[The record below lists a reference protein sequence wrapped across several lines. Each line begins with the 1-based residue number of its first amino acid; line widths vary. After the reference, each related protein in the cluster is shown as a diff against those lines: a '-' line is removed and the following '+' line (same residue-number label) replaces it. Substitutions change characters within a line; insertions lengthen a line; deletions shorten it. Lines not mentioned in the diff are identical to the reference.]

1 LTKGG
6 LAGEKRFVILAPV
19 IARARA
25 NAGALWLLAATTV
38 ANVLAFGYQLVMARL
53 LTAEQ
58 YAILIALFGVLILE
72 SISSQVIQ
80 SATAKL
86 AAQYRARNED
96 AALHQF
102 VRRWSIRVAIAM
114 ALLALAVIA
123 LAGPISGGLS
133 LPPVSVTLLG
143 VSLFFA
149 GTLTFALGL
158 LQGLARFGWMGSVL
172 IAQAGSRLVLGVAL
186 VLLGFGVNGAFA
198 GATAAIAVSLL
209 VATVPLAPLLRA
221 ARRATAIVELGASET
236 KFFALAAVVL
246 LAYAALT
253 NIDAVL
259 APAVLRP
266 VEAGSYAGAVT
277 LGKIV
282 LFAPIA
288 VGFLLLERTA
298 RAHTRGEPTERP
310 LFLAF
315 GLVLATSGLAALA
328 YIVAPAFFVTLV
340 VGSQY
345 PGTVAVVPIYGIAAL
360 SNALLNLWIS
370 YFVGRGEM
378 RVGILLALAV
388 VAEAGLLLGVA
399 TDAVSVARIVMFVA
413 FATQAAA
420 IITFLVERGR
430 TKAVLTPP

>member
-1 LTKGG
+1 M
-6 LAGEKRFVILAPV
+6 

-38 ANVLAFGYQLVMARL
+38 ANVLGFGYQLVMARL

-80 SATAKL
+80 SATARL
-86 AAQYRARNED
+86 AAQYRARGEE
-96 AALHQF
+96 AAMHQF
-102 VRRWSIRVAIAM
+102 VRRWSVRVVIAM
-114 ALLALAVIA
+114 AGLALAVIA
-123 LAGPISGGLS
+123 LAGPISGGLA
-133 LPPVSVTLLG
+133 LPAVSVTVLG

-172 IAQAGSRLVLGVAL
+172 IVQAGSRLVLGVAL

-198 GATAAIAVSLL
+198 GAAAAIAVGVL
-209 VATVPLAPLLRA
+209 VAAVPLAPLLRA
-221 ARRATAIVELGASET
+221 ARRATAIVELGGAET
-236 KFFALAAVVL
+236 RFFAFAAVVL

-259 APAVLRP
+259 APAVLTP
-266 VEAGSYAGAVT
+266 AEAGTYAGAVT
-277 LGKIV
+277 VGKIV

-298 RAHTRGEPTERP
+298 RAHARGEPTERP
-310 LFLAF
+310 LFLAL

-328 YIVAPAFFVTLV
+328 YIVAPAFFVNLI

-345 PGTVAVVPIYGIAAL
+345 PATVAVAPIYGIAAL

-378 RVGILLALAV
+378 RVGFLLALAV
-388 VAEAGLLLGVA
+388 VVEVGLLVSAA
-399 TDAVSVARIVMFVA
+399 TDAVSVARIVLLVA
-413 FATQAAA
+413 LATQAVAVV
-420 IITFLVERGR
+420 TFLVERSGQ
-430 TKAVLTPP
+430 TKAVLTPR

>member
-1 LTKGG
+1 V
-6 LAGEKRFVILAPV
+6 ADEHRFVILAAV

-25 NAGALWLLAATTV
+25 NSGALWLLSATTV
-38 ANVLAFGYQLVMARL
+38 ANVLGFGYQLVMARL
-53 LTAEQ
+53 LTKEQ

-72 SISSQVIQ
+72 AISSQVIQ

-86 AAQYRARNED
+86 TAQYRARGDE

-114 ALLALAVIA
+114 AALALVVVA
-123 LAGPISGGLS
+123 LTGPIATGLA
-133 LPPVSVTLLG
+133 LPAVSVTVLG

-149 GTLTFALGL
+149 GTVTFALGL

-172 IAQAGSRLVLGVAL
+172 IVQAGARLMLGVAL
-186 VLLGFGVNGAFA
+186 VMLGFGVNGAFA
-198 GATAAIAVSLL
+198 AAAGAIALSLL
-209 VATVPLAPLLRA
+209 VAAIPLAPLLRA
-221 ARRATAIVELGASET
+221 ARKATTIVELGGAET
-236 KFFALAAVVL
+236 RFFAFAAVVL

-259 APAVLRP
+259 APAILSP
-266 VEAGSYAGAVT
+266 AEAGTYAGAVT

-298 RAHTRGEPTERP
+298 RSHARGEPTERP
-310 LFLAF
+310 LFLAL
-315 GLVLATSGLAALA
+315 GLVLATSGLVALA
-328 YIVAPAFFVTLV
+328 YIVAPAFFVGLV

-345 PGTVAVVPIYGIAAL
+345 PATVAVAPIYGIAAL

-378 RVGILLALAV
+378 RVGVILALAV
-388 VAEAGLLLGVA
+388 VVEVGLLVSTA
-399 TDAVSVARIVMFVA
+399 TDAVSVARIVLLVA
-413 FATQAAA
+413 LATQAVA
-420 IITFLVERGR
+420 IATFLVERSGE
-430 TKAVLTPP
+430 TKIALTPR

>member
-1 LTKGG
+1 
-6 LAGEKRFVILAPV
+6 V

-38 ANVLAFGYQLVMARL
+38 ANVLGFGYQLVMARL

-72 SISSQVIQ
+72 AISSQVIQ
-80 SATAKL
+80 SATARL
-86 AAQYRARNED
+86 AAQYRARGEE

-114 ALLALAVIA
+114 ASLALVVIA
-123 LAGPISGGLS
+123 LAGPISGGLA

-143 VSLFFA
+143 ISLFFA
-149 GTLTFALGL
+149 GTVTFELGL

-172 IAQAGSRLVLGVAL
+172 IVQAGSRLVLGIAL

-198 GATAAIAVSLL
+198 GAAAAIAVSLL
-209 VATVPLAPLLRA
+209 VAAVPLTPLLRA
-221 ARRATAIVELGASET
+221 ARRATAMVELGAAET
-236 KFFALAAVVL
+236 RFFALAAVVL

-259 APAVLRP
+259 APSVLSP
-266 VEAGSYAGAVT
+266 VEAGTYAGAVT

-298 RAHTRGEPTERP
+298 RAHARGEATERP
-310 LFLAF
+310 LFLALGF
-315 GLVLATSGLAALA
+315 VLATSGLVALA
-328 YIVAPAFFVTLV
+328 YILAPAFFVGLV

-345 PGTVAVVPIYGIAAL
+345 PATVAVAPIYGIAAL
-360 SNALLNLWIS
+360 ANALLNLWIS

-378 RVGILLALAV
+378 RVGLLLAIGV
-388 VAEAGLLLGVA
+388 VIEATLLLSAA
-399 TDAVSVARIVMFVA
+399 TDAVSVARIVLVVA
-413 FATQAAA
+413 LATQAVA
-420 IITFLVERGR
+420 IATFLVERSGQTR
-430 TKAVLTPP
+430 AALTPR

>member
-1 LTKGG
+1 M
-6 LAGEKRFVILAPV
+6 

-38 ANVLAFGYQLVMARL
+38 ANVLGFGYQLVMARL

-86 AAQYRARNED
+86 AAQYRARDEEG
-96 AALHQF
+96 ALHQF
-102 VRRWSIRVAIAM
+102 VRRWSTRVAIAM
-114 ALLALAVIA
+114 ALLALLVVA
-123 LAGPISGGLS
+123 LAGPISAALA
-133 LPPVSVTLLG
+133 LPTIAVAILG

-149 GTLTFALGL
+149 GMFTFAVGL

-172 IAQAGSRLVLGVAL
+172 IVQAGSRLVLGVAL
-186 VLLGFGVNGAFA
+186 VMLGFGVNGAFA
-198 GATAAIAVSLL
+198 GASAAIAVSVL
-209 VATVPLAPLLRA
+209 VAALPLAPLLRA
-221 ARRATAIVELGASET
+221 ARRSTAIVELGGEET
-236 KFFALAAVVL
+236 RFFAFAAVVL

-253 NIDAVL
+253 NVDAVL
-259 APAVLRP
+259 APALLSP
-266 VEAGSYAGAVT
+266 AEAGTYAGAVT

-288 VGFLLLERTA
+288 LGFIVLERTA
-298 RAHTRGEPTERP
+298 RAHARGEPTERP
-310 LFLAF
+310 LFIAL
-315 GLVLATSGLAALA
+315 GLVLATSGLAAIA
-328 YIVAPAFFVTLV
+328 YVVAPAFFVNLV

-345 PGTVAVVPIYGIAAL
+345 PATVAVAPIYGIAAL

-378 RVGILLALAV
+378 RVGLILAIAV
-388 VAEAGLLLGVA
+388 VAEVAFLLATA
-399 TDAVSVARIVMFVA
+399 TDAVSVARIVLIVA
-413 FATQAAA
+413 LVTQAVA
-420 IITFLVERGR
+420 IATFFIERSGQ
-430 TKAVLTPP
+430 TKAALTPR

>member
-1 LTKGG
+1 M
-6 LAGEKRFVILAPV
+6 

-38 ANVLAFGYQLVMARL
+38 ANVLGFGYQLVMARL

-86 AAQYRARNED
+86 AAQYRARDED
-96 AALHQF
+96 GALHQF

-114 ALLALAVIA
+114 FGLAFLVSALAA
-123 LAGPISGGLS
+123 PISGALA
-133 LPPVSVTLLG
+133 LPVVSVVLLG

-149 GTLTFALGL
+149 GLYTFALGL

-198 GATAAIAVSLL
+198 GAAAAIAVSVLL
-209 VATVPLAPLLRA
+209 AAVPLAPLLRA
-221 ARRATAIVELGASET
+221 ARRATSIVELGADET
-236 KFFALAAVVL
+236 KFFALAAIVL

-259 APAVLRP
+259 APAVLSP
-266 VEAGSYAGAVT
+266 GESGTYAGAVT

-298 RAHTRGEPTERP
+298 RAHARGESTERP
-310 LFLAF
+310 LFLAL

-328 YIVAPAFFVTLV
+328 YIVAPAFFVNLI

-345 PGTVAVVPIYGIAAL
+345 PATVAVAPIYGIAAL
-360 SNALLNLWIS
+360 SNALLNQWIS

-378 RVGILLALAV
+378 RVGVILALAV
-388 VAEAGLLLGVA
+388 VAEIALLLTAA
-399 TDAVSVARIVMFVA
+399 TDAVAVARIVLIVA
-413 FATQAAA
+413 LATQAVA
-420 IITFLVERGR
+420 IVTFFVERNGQ
-430 TKAVLTPP
+430 TTVALTPR